1 MGGDES
7 EAAHAGMEQ
16 AIEPNVDDHTERLGR
31 EKGSSRPFVDAAP
44 AATLAAGRRP
54 GRGWIESSEGR
65 SLYFLAAFLVAAYAL
80 PFVVGMWYGTVRWD
94 AEWLGYLGTVV
105 LSGFLQGGV
114 YAMFAVGLT
123 MIFGV
128 MRIINAA
135 HGEMVMM
142 GAYLTWVAF
151 FFLGVDPLLS
161 LVFTLPIAFLFGMV
175 LQKVLLNAV
184 VGQPELT
191 GLLVTFGLGLTMIY
205 VVELIFTTDFRTIP
219 YAPQSVRITDTI
231 AVGQNKLISFAMAL
245 VISLGVYFFLRLTRI
260 GKAIRATALNAEV
273 AMVCGINVGRIYLIT
288 TGLAVSLAVAG
299 GALVSIQFGFNPET
313 GIVYTLQAFT
323 IVILGG
329 RGDYVGA
336 LIGGFMLAVLES
348 LVSLMIPN
356 GTAMV
361 ELAAYGLMIFVLL
374 IRPSGL
380 MGVKEG

>member
-1 MGGDES
+1 MS
-7 EAAHAGMEQ
+7 
-16 AIEPNVDDHTERLGR
+16 
-31 EKGSSRPFVDAAP
+31 P
-44 AATLAAGRRP
+44 AAG
-54 GRGWIESSEGR
+54 GWRQRSESR
-65 SLYFLAAFLVAAYAL
+65 SLSLLAAFLVCAYAL
-80 PFVVGMWYGTVRWD
+80 PFVVGLGAGTVRFD
-94 AEWLGYLGTVV
+94 ERWLANLASVV
-105 LSGFLQGGV
+105 LGGFMQGGV

-161 LVFTLPIAFLFGMV
+161 LVLTLPIAFLFGV
-175 LQKVLLNAV
+175 AVQRLLLDSV

-191 GLLVTFGLGLTMIY
+191 ALLITFGLGLVMIY
-205 VVELIFTTDFRTIP
+205 TAELLFTTDFRTIP
-219 YAPQSVRITDTI
+219 YAPGTVQLTATI
-231 AVGQNKLISFAMAL
+231 AVGQNRVISFVMA
-245 VISLGVYFFLRLTRI
+245 VTITAAVYLFLKLHRL

-273 AMVCGINVGRIYLIT
+273 AMVCGIDVRRMYLLT
-288 TGLAVSLAVAG
+288 TGLAVALAVAG

-313 GIVYTLQAFT
+313 GVVYTLQAFA
-323 IVILGG
+323 IIILGG
-329 RGDYVGA
+329 RGHYIGALVGA
-336 LIGGFMLAVLES
+336 VMLAVLES

-374 IRPSGL
+374 IRPGGL
-380 MGVKEG
+380 MGVKEA

>member
-1 MGGDES
+1 V
-7 EAAHAGMEQ
+7 EQ
-16 AIEPNVDDHTERLGR
+16 AVDTSVDHRVETSGR
-31 EKGSSRPFVDAAP
+31 EIERSRPFVVKVP
-44 AATLAAGRRP
+44 ATDAGRRR
-54 GRGWIESSEGR
+54 GRGWRERSEIR
-65 SLYFLAAFLVAAYAL
+65 SLYLLAALLVAAYAL
-80 PFVVGMWYGTVRWD
+80 PFAIGISYGTVHWN
-94 AEWLGYLGTVV
+94 EVWLGYLATVV
-105 LSGFLQGGV
+105 FAGFLQGGI

-142 GAYLTWVAF
+142 GAYFTWVAF
-151 FFLGVDPLLS
+151 FFFGVDPLLS
-161 LVFTLPIAFLFGMV
+161 LFLTLPIAFLFGV
-175 LQKVLLNAV
+175 VVQKVLLNAV

-205 VVELIFTTDFRTIP
+205 VAELIFTTDFRTIP
-219 YAPQSVRITDTI
+219 YAPQSVRITDAIT
-231 AVGQNKLISFAMAL
+231 VGQNKLISFAMAL
-245 VISLGVYFFLRLTRI
+245 VISIAVYVFLRVTRT
-260 GKAIRATALNAEV
+260 GKAIRATALDAEV

-288 TGLAVSLAVAG
+288 TGLAAALAVAG

-313 GIVYTLQAFT
+313 GIIYTLQAFA

-329 RGDYVGA
+329 RGNYVGA

-361 ELAAYGLMIFVLL
+361 ELAAYGLLIGVLL

-380 MGVKEG
+380 MGMKEG